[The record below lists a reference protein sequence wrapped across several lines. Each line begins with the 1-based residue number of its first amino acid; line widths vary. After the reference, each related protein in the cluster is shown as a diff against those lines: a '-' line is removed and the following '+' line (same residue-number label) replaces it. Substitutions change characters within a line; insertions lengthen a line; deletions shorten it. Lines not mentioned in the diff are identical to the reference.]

1 MGDFPLF
8 LAGKYNGEIEM
19 SKKNKN
25 VFEQVAEKLD
35 LLLEEL
41 QTTNSMLYAIG
52 SELFD
57 VGDKMDSLSAKVEQL
72 ATAPLKVEVDYEK
85 LADAIIMALGYT
97 VTQGEKTA
105 ELAFKKRGEK

>member
-1 MGDFPLF
+1 
-8 LAGKYNGEIEM
+8 M

-25 VFEQVAEKLD
+25 VFEKVEELMTSV
-35 LLLEEL
+35 LEEL
-41 QTTNSMLYAIG
+41 QTANSMLYAIG

-57 VGDKMDSLSAKVEQL
+57 VGDKIDSLSAKVEQL

-97 VTQGEKTA
+97 MRQEVETPKISLSPT
-105 ELAFKKRGEK
+105 KKAT

>member
-1 MGDFPLF
+1 
-8 LAGKYNGEIEM
+8 M

-25 VFEQVAEKLD
+25 VFEKVEEKLD
-35 LLLEEL
+35 NVLEEL

-57 VGDKMDSLSAKVEQL
+57 VGDKIDTLSAEVDLLRDK
-72 ATAPLKVEVDYEK
+72 PLKVEVDYEK

-97 VTQGEKTA
+97 VTQGEKAA
-105 ELAFKKRGEK
+105 EVEFKSHKKVT